1 MAWPT
6 GNLSLANVDADSDS
20 ISSARAD
27 IYSAFVK
34 VNELTNTSP
43 ATFLPAY
50 TGNIAA
56 NYITTTSG
64 IFWPNGSA
72 YATGNITGNGGGTYG
87 NTEVAAYFNT
97 VPGANIGT
105 TIFPGG
111 GGIPY
116 RTFNQLTGNVV
127 DAFSLTTYG
136 TQFATGEHKFN
147 SSFLLLEGNP
157 VNDVGSMITEVPATF
172 NFYSEFNGN
181 TEARAGRSAHNGIG
195 VQFNTNVAFSN
206 QNNSRIT
213 FAANIE
219 STQPIVTTG
228 NVYANKFLGDGSL
241 LTNVAST
248 YGNTQV
254 AAYIGIDPTFTGYL
268 TFANANAASQ
278 SLEINGL
285 RSNITAANASIQVV
299 SANIGSYQTYANARV
314 QTLEANVGSYQN
326 YANATFA
333 TSTTFTGHYLLVAG
347 GGGGG
352 WRQNA
357 GGGGGGGGL
366 LAGSFSITPG
376 TSYTITIGAGG
387 TASTGDSV
395 RGGIGGNTSAFN
407 LTAIGGG
414 GGGSGF
420 TSSTTGGNGGSGG
433 GGMGI
438 DGGTTTAGGS
448 GTSGQGFAGAAGA
461 VHYGRGRGGGGGGAG
476 AAASVSTASVASA
489 GGIGANS
496 NITGTLVTYAGGGG
510 GSRDSVGNATVQGA
524 GGIGGLGGGGNGGGY
539 STGGSYTNPSTA
551 GTVNSGGG
559 GGGGCYA
566 DFTGGINYYHD
577 AKAGGSGFAVL
588 NVPSSKYSG
597 NANVTGTYTYSE
609 NNGNVIIAWT
619 TSGSYLS

>member
-1 MAWPT
+1 MAWPS

-64 IFWPNGSA
+64 IFWANGQV

-87 NTEVAAYFNT
+87 NTEVRAFFDTY
-97 VPGANIGT
+97 PGANIGNSA
-105 TIFPGG
+105 IVAGP
-111 GGIPY
+111 
-116 RTFNQLTGNVV
+116 RTFNSITGNTGNFLYSETAIQHIFNQSVSFTNTQV
-127 DAFSLTTYG
+127 DFNPSAVNASGYVNLKTRSLHNY
-136 TQFATGEHKFN
+136 
-147 SSFLLLEGNP
+147 
-157 VNDVGSMITEVPATF
+157 
-172 NFYSEFNGN
+172 YSEFNGN
-181 TEARAGRSAHNGIG
+181 TEVVAGAGLHAGIG

-228 NVYANKFLGDGSL
+228 NVYANKFLGDGGL

-254 AAYIGIDPTFTGYL
+254 AAYISIDPTFTGYL

-299 SANIGSYQTYANARV
+299 SANIGSYQTYANTRV

-395 RGGIGGNTSAFN
+395 RGGIGGNTSGFN
-407 LTAIGGG
+407 LTTIGGG
-414 GGGSGF
+414 GGGSGYS
-420 TSSTTGGNGGSGG
+420 SSTTGGNGGSSFLGG
-433 GGMGI
+433 
-438 DGGTTTAGGS
+438 
-448 GTSGQGFAGAAGA
+448 GAAGTRA
-461 VHYGRGRGGGGGGAG
+461 SGPGNTGLSYGGGGGGVSGGPASGG
-476 AAASVSTASVASA
+476 A
-489 GGIGANS
+489 
-496 NITGTLVTYAGGGG
+496 
-510 GSRDSVGNATVQGA
+510 GA
-524 GGIGGLGGGGNGGGY
+524 GGVVVVEY
-539 STGGSYTNPSTA
+539 
-551 GTVNSGGG
+551 
-559 GGGGCYA
+559 
-566 DFTGGINYYHD
+566 
-577 AKAGGSGFAVL
+577 
-588 NVPSSKYSG
+588 
-597 NANVTGTYTYSE
+597 
-609 NNGNVIIAWT
+609 
-619 TSGSYLS
+619 